1 MLVPVVVM
9 IMVVII
15 PVAVRVPT
23 MIVFVPPLV
32 CVCPA
37 VLSRFVQLLARVYHL
52 SAFPTVVFGGF
63 VQPMIGFC
71 DAPLAR
77 RATGARLPVQD
88 RLHSPPLAR
97 SSAPLCPANV
107 RPHPSANCNSGESP
121 LHHSQCEPATWPCL
135 RPRKLPLDRH
145 A

>member
-1 MLVPVVVM
+1 VPVA

-23 MIVFVPPLV
+23 MIVFLPPLV
-32 CVCPA
+32 CVRPA
-37 VLSRFVQLLARVYHL
+37 ILSRLVQLLARVYHL

-77 RATGARLPVQD
+77 PFI
-88 RLHSPPLAR
+88 
-97 SSAPLCPANV
+97 
-107 RPHPSANCNSGESP
+107 SANRRWTDENQSACQRCCGKP
-121 LHHSQCEPATWPCL
+121 
-135 RPRKLPLDRH
+135 RPYQNDFVI
-145 A
+145 

>member
-1 MLVPVVVM
+1 
-9 IMVVII
+9 MVVLI

-32 CVCPA
+32 CVRPA
-37 VLSRFVQLLARVYHL
+37 VLSRLVQLLARVYHL

-77 RATGARLPVQD
+77 PFIGANRRGTHENQSACQRRSLHPRPYHQWLFYLKRHLYPTHAGPDRATA
-88 RLHSPPLAR
+88 HPP
-97 SSAPLCPANV
+97 
-107 RPHPSANCNSGESP
+107 H
-121 LHHSQCEPATWPCL
+121 
-135 RPRKLPLDRH
+135 
-145 A
+145 

>member
-1 MLVPVVVM
+1 M

-71 DAPLAR
+71 DAPLACPFIGANR
-77 RATGARLPVQD
+77 RCTDENQ
-88 RLHSPPLAR
+88 
-97 SSAPLCPANV
+97 SACQRRCREP
-107 RPHPSANCNSGESP
+107 RPYP
-121 LHHSQCEPATWPCL
+121 
-135 RPRKLPLDRH
+135 K
-145 A
+145 